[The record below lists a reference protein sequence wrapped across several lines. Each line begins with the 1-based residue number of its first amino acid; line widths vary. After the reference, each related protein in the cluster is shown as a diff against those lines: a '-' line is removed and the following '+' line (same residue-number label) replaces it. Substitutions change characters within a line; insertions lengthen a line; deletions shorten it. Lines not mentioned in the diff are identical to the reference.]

1 MVELY
6 VAGRLAGTLAESDRV
21 IREAA
26 ANNQPVEYRA
36 PGGRLLGTFTPAP
49 PAEPPCPWD
58 PSITWEEIERRLAGE
73 FLTFDELKARLGW
86 A

>member
-6 VAGRLAGTLAESDRV
+6 VAGQKAGTVADSDRI

-26 ANNQPVEYRA
+26 ANYQPVEYRE
-36 PGGRLLGTFTPAP
+36 PGGRVLGTFTPAHV
-49 PAEPPCPWD
+49 EPPCPWD

-73 FLTFDELKARLGW
+73 MLTFDELKKRMGW